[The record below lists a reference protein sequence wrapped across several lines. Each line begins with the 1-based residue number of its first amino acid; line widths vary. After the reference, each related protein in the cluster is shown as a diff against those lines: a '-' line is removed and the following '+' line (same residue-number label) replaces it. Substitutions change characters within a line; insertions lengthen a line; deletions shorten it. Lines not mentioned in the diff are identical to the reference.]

1 MRAITVSVNFSDLL
15 DLTMSRNR
23 KHFSDVLV
31 VTDLQ
36 DDATVKVAERLNC
49 KVFRTDAFTRNGAY
63 LNKWAAL
70 EEGLDAFG
78 RHGWLTH
85 LDADVIWPEDIHLA
99 EKPTSGLG
107 DPVLDILSET
117 YGGTRVRIGQLCSPL
132 RRMLY
137 RPDFGIPPE
146 KDWELLPIHR
156 NQAEWAGYSQ
166 IYHASDPVLGSPPW
180 HDISWQHAGG
190 ADSFWQ
196 RKWKPENKIRPP
208 WAVLHV
214 GSAGENWM
222 GRVTPRLDGTKVEG
236 AEERQQQVN
245 QMWFERRAREAQ
257 VRAGT
262 LPKEQLFDAEKVRP
276 EG

>member
-146 KDWELLPIHR
+146 KD
-156 NQAEWAGYSQ
+156 
-166 IYHASDPVLGSPPW
+166 
-180 HDISWQHAGG
+180 
-190 ADSFWQ
+190 
-196 RKWKPENKIRPP
+196 
-208 WAVLHV
+208 
-214 GSAGENWM
+214 
-222 GRVTPRLDGTKVEG
+222 
-236 AEERQQQVN
+236 
-245 QMWFERRAREAQ
+245 
-257 VRAGT
+257 
-262 LPKEQLFDAEKVRP
+262 
-276 EG
+276 